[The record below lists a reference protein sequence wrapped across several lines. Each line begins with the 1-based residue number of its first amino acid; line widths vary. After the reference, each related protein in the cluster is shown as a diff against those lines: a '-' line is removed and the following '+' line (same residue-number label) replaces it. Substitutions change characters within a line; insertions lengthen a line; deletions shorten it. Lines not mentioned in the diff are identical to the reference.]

1 MRLPCYRLSCRGFF
15 FLGAKRWN
23 DLLKDLQSIKGIK
36 LLRKDYLIVYLTNR
50 SHEQEFLYL
59 IYCLTVYS
67 NECTR
72 QFGFLDFRF
81 YFCTFH
87 VISRLCLK
95 SPVKGDSIKRL
106 HQYMRKQVSPSINQS
121 KTFFHFEF
129 QKIA

>member
-1 MRLPCYRLSCRGFF
+1 MNRL
-15 FLGAKRWN
+15 
-23 DLLKDLQSIKGIK
+23 
-36 LLRKDYLIVYLTNR
+36 
-50 SHEQEFLYL
+50 HEQEFIYL
-59 IYCLTVYS
+59 IYCLTLYS
-67 NECTR
+67 NEYTR

-87 VISRLCLK
+87 VISKLCLK

-106 HQYMRKQVSPSINQS
+106 HQYMREQVSQSINQSINQS